1 MPNGDAFDDAVRL
14 ALENPG
20 LDVGCHLVLVG
31 GWSVLDPGRGLP
43 GSVAALLAAI
53 AVGRIPIREELEA
66 QVRKVLAAGIRP
78 THLDTHKHTHL
89 LPPVLDALGR
99 IAAEFAIPWV
109 RAPFDVPL
117 KNVPSGTPVCARL
130 ASRPLRLLR
139 PWFRRALGR
148 HGRRST
154 DHFAGFQ
161 ITGHFGAA
169 DLPGLFRQLPPGVT
183 EFMCHPGFCTDELRA
198 APTRLTDSRERELE
212 ALVAPATRNA
222 LHDEGIEL
230 VGYNDLDGGETVRKP

>member
-14 ALENPG
+14 ALESPG

-109 RAPFDVPL
+109 RAPFDVAL

-130 ASRPLRLLR
+130 ASRSLRLLR
-139 PWFRRALGR
+139 PWFRRALACARPARAPEHGSLCR
-148 HGRRST
+148 FPDHRTLRGRRS
-154 DHFAGFQ
+154 
-161 ITGHFGAA
+161 
-169 DLPGLFRQLPPGVT
+169 PRPVP
-183 EFMCHPGFCTDELRA
+183 A
-198 APTRLTDSRERELE
+198 APARGDRIHVSSWFLHGRASGRADATDGFARAGTGSAGGAGHAER
-212 ALVAPATRNA
+212 AP
-222 LHDEGIEL
+222 
-230 VGYNDLDGGETVRKP
+230 